1 MNNPLALLPP
11 AINVIVTGLLTGV
24 ILRQYINRHRIY
36 QLYWSIALCMAFLA
50 TLAYICLLLVQ
61 PTSNVGII
69 CFRIYYTLGA
79 TVMPSW
85 LGLGSVALVSNR
97 YITRICF
104 TVLCI
109 LSIRAVILVFTAR
122 INIEKLSHIVGTA
135 GAGTLQPGEW
145 LTTTIILNSL
155 GVTAVAGIAV
165 YSGWKLMRRQTNIAG
180 LRTSTILWANIF
192 IFAGAILNGTAGS
205 LARFLGL
212 ENMFWLIMA
221 LGWIV
226 LFIGILLASKRPRAI
241 RSSSQTGQEAARL
254 Y

>member
-1 MNNPLALLPP
+1 MNNLLALLPP

-109 LSIRAVILVFTAR
+109 LSIRAAFLVFTAR
-122 INIEKLSHIVGTA
+122 INMEKLSHIAGTA

-145 LTTTIILNSL
+145 LTATIILNSL
-155 GVTAVAGIAV
+155 GITAVAGIAV
-165 YSGWKLMRRQTNIAG
+165 YSGWKLMRRQTSMAG

-205 LARFLGL
+205 LARFMGL

-241 RSSSQTGQEAARL
+241 QSSSEAEQEAARL
-254 Y
+254 S

>member
-1 MNNPLALLPP
+1 MSNSLALVPP
-11 AINVIVTGLLTGV
+11 AINVIVTGLLAGV

-36 QLYWSIALCMAFLA
+36 QLYWSIALGMAFLA
-50 TLAYICLLLVQ
+50 TLAYICLLLIQ

-85 LGLGSVALVSNR
+85 LGLGSMALISNR

-104 TVLCI
+104 IVLCI
-109 LSIRAVILVFTAR
+109 LSIIAVFLVFTAN
-122 INIEKLSHIVGTA
+122 INMEKLSHIAGTA

-145 LTTTIILNSL
+145 LNATILLNSL
-155 GVTAVAGIAV
+155 GVTAVAGVAL
-165 YSGWKLMRRQTNIAG
+165 YSGWKLIRRQTNMAG
-180 LRTSTILWANIF
+180 LRTSSILLANIF
-192 IFAGAILNGTAGS
+192 IFTGAILNGIAGS

-226 LFIGILLASKRPRAI
+226 LFIGVLLASKRSHAT
-241 RSSSQTGQEAARL
+241 RSSSETGQGTA
-254 Y
+254 YS